1 MPFSLLTFILEPT
14 GWTAQPGELLGANG
28 QNNRGSSHVVFSQ
41 INTLD
46 ETYIMNGK
54 PLFTISNPNNQK
66 IK

>member
-1 MPFSLLTFILEPT
+1 MPLSILTFAFEPT
-14 GWTAQPGELLGANG
+14 GWTAQPGELLGFNG
-28 QNNRGSSHVVFSQ
+28 KNNRGSSHVVFSQ

-54 PLFTISNPNNQK
+54 VLFTISNPNNTK